1 MIHKT
6 QGRPN
11 TFVLKTRYLGE
22 QTDLKKIQENIKKY
36 HYLNRDHPLVIQLLD
51 HEYAVLTKFGTVTF
65 WNTAESLAN
74 QFAKEVAPYIKNANP
89 LYDYTDTLKVH
100 IGPGAERVSFEE
112 LHVKDLDVEKMKII
126 SYVSGQSAALD
137 RYENDINERLDEL
150 GKVVE
155 NLKTSGRTRSTQ
167 GSLLRQVGHILSVKQ
182 NAVSNISLFDK
193 PDETWE
199 RVELEKLYN
208 ELHSEYELRDRF
220 DVLNEKID
228 FLSENNTTLLNFIS
242 SQKSN
247 FLELIIIILIAIEII
262 LFLPDWFPF
271 FKSLFVR
278 FFG

>member
-1 MIHKT
+1 MARKT
-6 QGRPN
+6 DRKLN
-11 TFVLKTRYLGE
+11 TFSLKTRYLGE

-36 HYLNRDHPLVIQLLD
+36 RYLNRDHPLVVQLLD

-65 WNTAESLAN
+65 WNTGESLAN
-74 QFAKEVAPYIKNANP
+74 QFIQEIIPYIKNANP
-89 LYDYTDTLKVH
+89 LYDYTDTLEVH
-100 IGPGAERVSFEE
+100 IGPGTERVTFEE

-150 GKVVE
+150 GRVVE
-155 NLKTSGRTRSTQ
+155 NLKTSGRTRFTQ

-199 RVELEKLYN
+199 RAELEKLYN

-220 DVLNEKID
+220 DVLNEKIG
-228 FLSENNTTLLNFIS
+228 FLSENNTMLMNFIA

-247 FLELIIIILIAIEII
+247 FLEIIIIILIVIEI
-262 LFLPDWFPF
+262 FLLPEWFPF
-271 FKSLFVR
+271 FKSLFLR